1 MSGLIVEIIEGAGAG
16 QQLQLDPA
24 LEVGREV
31 PGGLSLDDAQVSR
44 HHARFSVS
52 ADTAQVE
59 DLGSTNGTYV
69 NDQKID
75 APRTLVPGDKVR
87 IGTTIFELR
96 SPEQVARQASAVIPM
111 PQLTAVQTVLQP
123 VPERELSGVIEAP
136 QIPALRRAETPAA
149 YVPPVVGGGTPASAA
164 EAATEAPVAAKKGDG
179 PAEAYN
185 APQIEG
191 LVDARVKRQTNVA
204 AFALLAIIAIAI
216 IIYFG
221 AIR

>member
-1 MSGLIVEIIEGAGAG
+1 MSDLIVEIIEGAQAG

-24 LEVGREV
+24 LDVGREV
-31 PGGLSLDDAQVSR
+31 PGGLSLDDSQVSR
-44 HHARFSVS
+44 HHARFSVTGGS
-52 ADTAQVE
+52 AQVE

-69 NDQKID
+69 NDSKID

-87 IGTTIFELR
+87 IGTTVFQLR

-123 VPERELSGVIEAP
+123 VPERELSGIIEAP

-149 YVPPVVGGGTPASAA
+149 YVPPVVGGVEPAAA
-164 EAATEAPVAAKKGDG
+164 GEAATEAPVAKKDDG
-179 PAEAYN
+179 PAESYN